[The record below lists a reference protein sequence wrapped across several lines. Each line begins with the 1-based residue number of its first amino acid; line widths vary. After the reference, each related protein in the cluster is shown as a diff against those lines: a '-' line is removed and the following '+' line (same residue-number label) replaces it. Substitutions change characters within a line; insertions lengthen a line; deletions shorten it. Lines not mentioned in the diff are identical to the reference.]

1 MAILKLPVS
10 LKGTKII
17 AQGKADRPQPWVQDK
32 NAFPT
37 LKGSNDHHQILLP
50 FRERKMSIFIPGVL
64 LVPLA
69 SPQAIILVA
78 FSDPFVFNS

>member
-10 LKGTKII
+10 LKGTKIL
-17 AQGKADRPQPWVQDK
+17 AQGKAARPHPWVQAK

-50 FRERKMSIFIPGVL
+50 FRERKNVDLYSWGYARSTRFTP
-64 LVPLA
+64 
-69 SPQAIILVA
+69 SY
-78 FSDPFVFNS
+78 